1 MHGKPRERSAGFQ
14 KQPLVLGNAGA
25 AYLAYWRQADGRKRA
40 FQSWR
45 RRPAIQQ
52 APVRSR
58 FRSSW
63 CVTSKPRHD
72 HFVSSGNGTRIIT
85 YQKVTAT
92 GHRSTPT
99 YRAGLSSTYS
109 HLQRGGEFPA
119 LVICGPAEVNMRPI
133 RRARSNIAANLTLR
147 CPIYNSALDRD
158 D

>member
-1 MHGKPRERSAGFQ
+1 M
-14 KQPLVLGNAGA
+14 
-25 AYLAYWRQADGRKRA
+25 
-40 FQSWR
+40 
-45 RRPAIQQ
+45 
-52 APVRSR
+52 
-58 FRSSW
+58 
-63 CVTSKPRHD
+63 
-72 HFVSSGNGTRIIT
+72 

-147 CPIYNSALDRD
+147 CPIYNSALDQED
-158 D
+158 